1 MPSPVAHSLTGY
13 AIYRISSEDALRIG
27 WRTIF
32 MYSTCSILPDL
43 DFIPGFLIDEPNRF
57 HHGISHSLGFA
68 FVFGFL
74 ISLLLLITKSQ
85 SIIRNFFIFFSLYYS
100 HVLLDLLSDDTSPP
114 YGVPAL
120 WPVTD
125 NYYIS
130 PISAFLDIH
139 RASISESFITSLFNL
154 HNFLAIFVEFIIF
167 LPLVVIV
174 TLIKRKRKR
183 LFENLS
189 ENQ

>member
-1 MPSPVAHSLTGY
+1 
-13 AIYRISSEDALRIG
+13 
-27 WRTIF
+27 
-32 MYSTCSILPDL
+32 
-43 DFIPGFLIDEPNRF
+43 
-57 HHGISHSLGFA
+57 
-68 FVFGFL
+68 
-74 ISLLLLITKSQ
+74 
-85 SIIRNFFIFFSLYYS
+85 
-100 HVLLDLLSDDTSPP
+100 
-114 YGVPAL
+114 L
-120 WPVTD
+120 WPITD
-125 NYYIS
+125 SYYIS

-139 RASISESFITSLFNL
+139 RDSISESFITSLFNL